1 MTVWPH
7 IFTTQSRK
15 SLLLRPDYITSDIK
29 VPKTYL
35 LCEKDETVSPEYQ
48 EAFIKT
54 GEFDKVV
61 RISTGH
67 VPFVSEPGKVAEVI
81 RDVAATSTT

>member
-1 MTVWPH
+1 M
-7 IFTTQSRK
+7 
-15 SLLLRPDYITSDIK
+15 K

-48 EAFIKT
+48 ESFIKT
-54 GEFDKVV
+54 GGFDKVV
-61 RISTGH
+61 RVSTGH

-81 RDVAATSTT
+81 KDAAATSAT

>member
-1 MTVWPH
+1 MWSQ

-15 SLLLRPDYITSDIK
+15 SLLLRPDYITSDMK

-54 GEFDKVV
+54 GGFDNVV
-61 RISTGH
+61 RVATGH
-67 VPFVSEPGKVAEVI
+67 VPFVSEPSKMAEVI
-81 RDVAATSTT
+81 RDVATTSTT